1 MNPVGAVKLVLRDLA
16 DFTPSTR
23 GKQWFLLLAALLLQ
37 VAFWYLAT
45 PGPTLLRFA
54 PQDPLAAG
62 AAVGWSVILLLLVP
76 ALLYRLL
83 CGRLDEAGLRFGE
96 VRFGLSAL
104 IGLLVVAVP
113 LMVWASADDSLRL
126 TYPWPGAWAGLA
138 PVNLA
143 LWIVAYLFYYLAF
156 ESFYRGFVL
165 QATARTWGLPAAFW
179 LQVVMATLIH
189 LGKPLPEVLAAAPA
203 SMIFAV
209 LAIRSRSILYPALLH
224 LGIGVTIDISVLA
237 RAGQLF

>member
-1 MNPVGAVKLVLRDLA
+1 MVVSAVKRVLSDLVDYFPKA
-16 DFTPSTR
+16 R
-23 GKQWFLLLAALLLQ
+23 GNRWFLLLAALILQ

-45 PGPTLLRFA
+45 PGPSLLRFT

-62 AAVGWSVILLLLVP
+62 AAVGWTVLLLLLLP

-83 CGRLDEAGLRFGE
+83 CGRLDEAGLRLGDA
-96 VRFGLSAL
+96 RFGFSAV
-104 IGLLVVAVP
+104 IGLGIVAVP
-113 LMVWASADDSLRL
+113 LMVLASGDASLRL
-126 TYPWPGAWAGLA
+126 TYPWPGAWAGA
-138 PVNLA
+138 SAVNLA
-143 LWIVAYLFYYLAF
+143 LWVVTYFFYYLAF
-156 ESFYRGFVL
+156 ETFYRGFVL
-165 QATARTWGLPAAFW
+165 QASARAWGLPTAFW

-209 LAIRSRSILYPALLH
+209 LALRSRSILYPALLH
-224 LGIGVTIDISVLA
+224 LAIGVTIDISVLA